1 VAVAVVVAVEVA
13 VPVEVAVTVKMA
25 AVVSG
30 FASHIYLSIPA
41 DAQGNNSFV
50 AELAL
55 CSLKWS
61 HDVII
66 FISHNVWCK

>member
-1 VAVAVVVAVEVA
+1 MVVVVAVAVKMAVAVA
-13 VPVEVAVTVKMA
+13 MA
-25 AVVSG
+25 AVASG
-30 FASHIYLSIPA
+30 FTSHIYLSIPA
-41 DAQGNNSFV
+41 DAQGNNSFA

-55 CSLKWS
+55 HSLKWS